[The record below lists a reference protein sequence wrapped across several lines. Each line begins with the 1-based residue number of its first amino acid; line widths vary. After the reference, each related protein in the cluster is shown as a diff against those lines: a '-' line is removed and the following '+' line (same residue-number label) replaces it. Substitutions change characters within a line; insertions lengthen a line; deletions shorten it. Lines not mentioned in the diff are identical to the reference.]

1 MANLIR
7 TRINCTELIQ
17 ARGIEKAHNH
27 KQEIQN
33 IQNDI

>member
-7 TRINCTELIQ
+7 TKINCTELIQ
-17 ARGIEKAHNH
+17 ANGIEQAHNL

-33 IQNDI
+33 FKNDI